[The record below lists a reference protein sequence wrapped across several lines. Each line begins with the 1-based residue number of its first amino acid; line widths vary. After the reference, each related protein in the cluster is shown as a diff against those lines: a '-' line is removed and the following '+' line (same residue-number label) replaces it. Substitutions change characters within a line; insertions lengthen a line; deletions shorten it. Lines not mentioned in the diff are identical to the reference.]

1 MGERILAEY
10 VSTVFDDRTAAMA
23 TMVSGRQQQQQQQ
36 RQQPQEQANLN
47 PNQTQPKDLSKQL
60 CQMSMSKILANNKL
74 SFQSRRNNGTESTS
88 IKIMKMKQSRML
100 TEPYETIFQTIFT
113 E

>member
-1 MGERILAEY
+1 
-10 VSTVFDDRTAAMA
+10 
-23 TMVSGRQQQQQQQ
+23 
-36 RQQPQEQANLN
+36 
-47 PNQTQPKDLSKQL
+47 
-60 CQMSMSKILANNKL
+60 MSMSKILANNKL

-88 IKIMKMKQSRML
+88 IKIMKMKPSRML